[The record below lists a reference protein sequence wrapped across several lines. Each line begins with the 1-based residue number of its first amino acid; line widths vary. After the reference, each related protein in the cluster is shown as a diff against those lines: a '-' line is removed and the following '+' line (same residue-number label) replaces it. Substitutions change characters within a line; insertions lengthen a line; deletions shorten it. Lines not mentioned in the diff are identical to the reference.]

1 MEIKSTAPTK
11 ANLIAAKDHL
21 GLLQG
26 GLDILDKSRKAL
38 IQAYDS
44 KIKQRDTLNDEVN
57 KAIEKVSKN
66 FKRAMITMGES
77 KLDDISKLVPVDD
90 SISLEEDE
98 FMQTKVYNINFE
110 PSKLNLSYSFSETN
124 EEFDVAL
131 LSFNELKD
139 KLYKLAELD
148 TTINNLD
155 RQIKKTSKKVNSL
168 EKVQIPKTEERI
180 KTITALIEEKE
191 REEFSKTK
199 MVKDKKLREEKNTV
213 DD

>member
-21 GLLQG
+21 NLLQG

-38 IQAYDS
+38 IQAHDS
-44 KIKQRDTLNDEVN
+44 KIKQRDDLNEEVN
-57 KAIEKVSKN
+57 ETIEKVSKN

-77 KLDDISKLVPVDD
+77 KLDDISRIVPVDN
-90 SISLEEDE
+90 SISLQEDE
-98 FMQTKVYNINFE
+98 FMQTKIYNINFE
-110 PSKLNLSYSFSETN
+110 PSKLNLSYSFYETN
-124 EEFDVAL
+124 EAFDVAL

-139 KLYKLAELD
+139 KIYKLAELD

-180 KTITALIEEKE
+180 KTISALIEEKE

-199 MVKDKKLREEKNTV
+199 MVKDKKIRDQKNAA
-213 DD
+213 D

>member
-21 GLLQG
+21 KLLNG

-38 IQAYDS
+38 IQAHDS
-44 KIKQRDTLNDEVN
+44 KIKQRDELNDDVN
-57 KAIEKVSKN
+57 DTIKKVSKN
-66 FKRAMITMGES
+66 FKKAMITMGES
-77 KLDDISKLVPVDD
+77 KLDDISRIVPVDN
-90 SISLEEDE
+90 SIELKENE
-98 FMQTKVYNINFE
+98 FMQTKVYDINFV
-110 PSKLNLSYSFSETN
+110 PTMLNLSYSFYETN
-124 EEFDVAL
+124 EAFDIAL
-131 LSFNELKD
+131 LSFNELKY
-139 KLYKLAELD
+139 KIYKLAELD

-180 KTITALIEEKE
+180 KTISSVIEEME

-199 MVKDKKLREEKNTV
+199 MVKDKKIRDEKNTAN
-213 DD
+213 

>member
-57 KAIEKVSKN
+57 KAIEKVIKN

-110 PSKLNLSYSFSETN
+110 PSKLNLSYSFYETN

-131 LSFNELKD
+131 LSFNELND

>member
-21 GLLQG
+21 KLLNG

-38 IQAYDS
+38 IQAHDS
-44 KIKQRDTLNDEVN
+44 KIKQRDELNDDVN
-57 KAIEKVSKN
+57 DTIKKVSKN
-66 FKRAMITMGES
+66 FKKAMITMGES
-77 KLDDISKLVPVDD
+77 KLDDISRIVPVDN
-90 SISLEEDE
+90 SIELEENE
-98 FMQTKVYNINFE
+98 FMQTKVYDINFV
-110 PSKLNLSYSFSETN
+110 PTMLNLSYSFYETN
-124 EEFDVAL
+124 EAFDIAL
-131 LSFNELKD
+131 LSFNELKY
-139 KLYKLAELD
+139 KIYKLAELD

-180 KTITALIEEKE
+180 KTISSLIEEKE

-199 MVKDKKLREEKNTV
+199 MVKDKKIRDEKNTAN
-213 DD
+213 